1 MFLTVMTLLA
11 AAGPELPVT
20 RVVSGKMQTVL
31 NQNVRLSKELKS
43 FVITPCSFAVKPAAQ
58 KTKRVEISFSDR
70 VFYTDSFTVK
80 QISEAECEICLSNDK
95 SGN

>member
-1 MFLTVMTLLA
+1 MLLTLITLLGA
-11 AAGPELPVT
+11 AEPELPIT
-20 RVVSGKMQTVL
+20 RVVSGKMHTVL

-58 KTKRVEISFSDR
+58 NTKRVEISFSDR

-80 QISEAECEICLSNDK
+80 QISEAECEISLSNDK